1 MKRIKVQRGYLAQN
15 PYKRAKFY
23 DQGFENV
30 RNPPRTPHLQTYGK
44 KYDLMKLLQVVTAL
58 MQLRKNEVNNSPV
71 TYFKEG
77 MKRNM
82 ERIKPAI
89 ASRAAEQHFLG
100 KPALDS
106 LYKKTIDEIRE
117 MFIQRTQSLN
127 KETLKRLTQLSDFG
141 RQKEYSESAQY
152 SIVADMLKDLVNQY
166 KGKKE
171 LGSLA
176 SRLRGD
182 LSQLKDAFTE
192 YALNQELGSNAT
204 DDEKTKVK
212 FLFEKEFKNFFD
224 PRNLGENS
232 VVDNSGLKLLNPIM
246 QKLAWQGQTV
256 PSNISSANAILDG
269 VKDGIGME
277 RAMEA
282 EKIYYDPQDKNRT
295 LYMNLTGKTPTEGDL
310 IFTQQYVE
318 AHPNFSEELAAAQLG
333 IQQAESGAASY
344 ALGSKAPK
352 KQIGKATKALNDLV
366 NDFKRFRLVQN
377 QTSWP
382 VPTIPIQPTNIGSNN
397 TLVRDVLT
405 SIPVPS
411 LPSSMPLP

>member
-23 DQGFENV
+23 DQGFDNV

-89 ASRAAEQHFLG
+89 VAAEQHFLG

-106 LYKKTIDEIRE
+106 LYNKTMSEIRQMLVSRPTGVRGNSDLKKLAE
-117 MFIQRTQSLN
+117 
-127 KETLKRLTQLSDFG
+127 ETDDD
-141 RQKEYSESAQY
+141 RQEAYRNSGQY
-152 SIVADMLKDLVNQY
+152 ELVAELVKDLVKQY

-171 LGSLA
+171 LSLLA
-176 SRLRGD
+176 SRLDDD
-182 LSQLKDAFTE
+182 LSKFKADVITHINRQNISDEDKR
-192 YALNQELGSNAT
+192 NQILA
-204 DDEKTKVK
+204 V
-212 FLFEKEFKNFFD
+212 EKEIREFFN
-224 PRNLGENS
+224 PQNLDTNAS
-232 VVDNSGLKLLNPIM
+232 IADDSGLRALYPIM
-246 QKLAWQGQTV
+246 HKKATV
-256 PSNISSANAILDG
+256 TPSNISSANAILDSAE
-269 VKDGIGME
+269 DYIAMN
-277 RAMEA
+277 RIMEA

-295 LYMNLTGKTPTEGDL
+295 LYIKLTGRTPTEGDL
-310 IFTQQYVE
+310 ILTQQYVE
-318 AHPNFSEELAAAQLG
+318 AHPNFSDSLDAAKLRLAQVK
-333 IQQAESGAASY
+333 SGTDSY
-344 ALGSKAPK
+344 AVGSNASKS
-352 KQIGKATKALNDLV
+352 QIKKATKAVNDLV
-366 NDFKRFRLVQN
+366 NDFNQFMLVQN

-382 VPTIPIQPTNIGSNN
+382 VARIPIQPTNIGSNN
-397 TLVRDVLT
+397 TLVGDVLT

-411 LPSSMPLP
+411 LPPTMSLPTS

>member
-127 KETLKRLTQLSDFG
+127 KETLKRLTKLSDFG
-141 RQKEYSESAQY
+141 RQKEYSQSAQY

-176 SRLRGD
+176 SRLRDD
-182 LSQLKDAFTE
+182 LSQLKDSFTE

-212 FLFEKEFKNFFD
+212 LLFEREFKNFLD

-246 QKLAWQGQTV
+246 QKLAWQGQTA

-269 VKDGIGME
+269 VKNGI
-277 RAMEA
+277 AMDRIWEA

-295 LYMNLTGKTPTEGDL
+295 LYMDLTGQTPTEGDL
-310 IFTQQYVE
+310 LLTQQYLE
-318 AHPNFSEELAAAQLG
+318 AHPNFLDNLDAAKLRLAQV
-333 IQQAESGAASY
+333 ESGADSY
-344 ALGSKAPK
+344 AVGNKAPK
-352 KQIGKATKALNDLV
+352 SQIKKATKALNDLV
-366 NDFKRFRLVQN
+366 EEFKKYRLVQN
-377 QTSWP
+377 QTSWS